1 VNFRL
6 SETGDAGR
14 FQIEIPAASA
24 LFAGHFPG
32 QPILPGIAHLA
43 IVAGAA
49 GAPLAAVRG
58 FRVRRPVE
66 PGESLDLSLG
76 PPDPDGWRRFE
87 IRRGDAAVAGGSVQT
102 ASEGEEP
109 APETAPLPA
118 LGDLPFLPV
127 VLPHNA
133 PARLV
138 LGVLTAAAE
147 EIACAAEIPAD
158 HPLVSAWL
166 ALACLGI
173 EAAAQAAAVL
183 EALTRRDDDPG
194 PRVGYLV
201 GIRDARFAVPFLPAG
216 QAFQVTAR
224 LTGSAPPLSIYEI
237 TADGGVRATIST
249 FIRGG

>member
-6 SETGDAGR
+6 SETGEAGR

-118 LGDLPFLPV
+118 LGDLPVL
-127 VLPHNA
+127 LPHA
-133 PARLV
+133 PPALLV
-138 LGVLTAAAE
+138 RSVLTASTE

-158 HPLVSAWL
+158 HPLTADGF
-166 ALACLGI
+166 APACLGI

-183 EALTRRDDDPG
+183 EALARREDDPG

-201 GIRDARFAVPFLPAG
+201 GIREARFAAPFLATG
-216 QAFQVTAR
+216 QAFRVTAR
-224 LTGSAPPLSIYEI
+224 LIGSAPPLSIYEI
-237 TADGGVRATIST
+237 TAGGGVSATIST
-249 FIRGG
+249 FLAS